1 MFGAAA
7 YIMWGA
13 FPLYFPL
20 MEPAGAWEIL
30 GHRIVWSLVVAGA
43 LVLIV
48 GRRQQVAAILRDRRK
63 LGLAVVSTPLVRR
76 RDLSRSKEHTSEL
89 QSLADLVCRLLLEKK
104 NI

>member
-48 GRRQQVAAILRDRRK
+48 GVLIVRPAGLMGRK
-63 LGLAVVSTPLVRR
+63 VVRR
-76 RDLSRSKEHTSEL
+76 
-89 QSLADLVCRLLLEKK
+89 V
-104 NI
+104 